1 MTTPRAMTVNT
12 IVIDVPMLNAAP
24 PLRVSVIVSAPPSS
38 RIGAWP
44 GILAT
49 TMALE
54 MTSAAMTNTATASS
68 RPIRRGRAGI
78 LAPASAS
85 TASAFMGRKP
95 IRAFSYAGPVPG
107 FQPLPAQVDLPALEL
122 QILARWQDAG
132 IFERSLKQT
141 ADGPAWVFYEGPPT
155 ANGMPGAHHVEART
169 FKDLFPRFKT
179 MQGYHVPRKG
189 GWDCHG
195 LPVEVAVEKELG
207 LTGKRDIEAYGV
219 AAFNARCRE
228 SVLRHVDAWL
238 EMSRRMGYWADTDN
252 AYRTMD
258 PGYVESVW
266 WSLKQIYEQGL
277 LVRDHRISPYCPRCG
292 TPLSDH
298 EMGQPDVYQTVTD
311 PAVTVRFRLRTLP
324 DGAPAGLEG
333 ADLLV
338 WTTTPWTLVSN
349 TAVAVHPDATYVLA
363 RRSSDGDRV
372 VVAEDLFARVLG
384 DGWHVATRFKGSALI
399 GAGYAA
405 RSAS

>member
-1 MTTPRAMTVNT
+1 MVK
-12 IVIDVPMLNAAP
+12 
-24 PLRVSVIVSAPPSS
+24 
-38 RIGAWP
+38 
-44 GILAT
+44 
-49 TMALE
+49 E
-54 MTSAAMTNTATASS
+54 
-68 RPIRRGRAGI
+68 
-78 LAPASAS
+78 
-85 TASAFMGRKP
+85 P

-252 AYRTMD
+252 A
-258 PGYVESVW
+258 
-266 WSLKQIYEQGL
+266 
-277 LVRDHRISPYCPRCG
+277 
-292 TPLSDH
+292 
-298 EMGQPDVYQTVTD
+298 
-311 PAVTVRFRLRTLP
+311 
-324 DGAPAGLEG
+324 
-333 ADLLV
+333 
-338 WTTTPWTLVSN
+338 
-349 TAVAVHPDATYVLA
+349 
-363 RRSSDGDRV
+363 
-372 VVAEDLFARVLG
+372 
-384 DGWHVATRFKGSALI
+384 
-399 GAGYAA
+399 
-405 RSAS
+405 

>member
-38 RIGAWP
+38 LIGAWP
-44 GILAT
+44 GIWAT
-49 TMALE
+49 TTALE
-54 MTSAAMTNTATASS
+54 TASAASTNTATASS
-68 RPIRRGRAGI
+68 RPTRRGRAAVP
-78 LAPASAS
+78 LS
-85 TASAFMGRKP
+85 MVKEP

-107 FQPLPAQVDLPALEL
+107 FQPLPTQVNLPALE
-122 QILARWQDAG
+122 QEILARWQDAG

-141 ADGPAWVFYEGPPT
+141 AEGPAWVFYEGPPT

-207 LTGKRDIEAYGV
+207 FTGKRDIEAYGV
-219 AAFNARCRE
+219 AEFNARCRE
-228 SVLRHVDAWL
+228 SVLQHVDAWL

-258 PGYVESVW
+258 PGYIESVW
-266 WSLKQIYEQGL
+266 WSLKVVFDAGL
-277 LVRDHRISPYCPRCG
+277 LV
-292 TPLSDH
+292 
-298 EMGQPDVYQTVTD
+298 
-311 PAVTVRFRLRTLP
+311 
-324 DGAPAGLEG
+324 
-333 ADLLV
+333 
-338 WTTTPWTLVSN
+338 
-349 TAVAVHPDATYVLA
+349 
-363 RRSSDGDRV
+363 
-372 VVAEDLFARVLG
+372 
-384 DGWHVATRFKGSALI
+384 
-399 GAGYAA
+399 
-405 RSAS
+405 

>member
-1 MTTPRAMTVNT
+1 MNT

-24 PLRVSVIVSAPPSS
+24 PLRVSVIVSSPPSS
-38 RIGAWP
+38 RIGGWP
-44 GILAT
+44 GIRAT

-68 RPIRRGRAGI
+68 RPTRRGRGGARP
-78 LAPASAS
+78 L
-85 TASAFMGRKP
+85 FMVRKL
-95 IRAFSYAGPVPG
+95 ICAFSYAGPVPG
-107 FQPLPAQVDLPALEL
+107 FEPLPAQVDLPALEQEVL
-122 QILARWQDAG
+122 TRWQDAG

-141 ADGPAWVFYEGPPT
+141 AGGPRWIFYEGPPT

-258 PGYVESVW
+258 ASYVESVW
-266 WSLKQIYEQGL
+266 WSLKTDLRAGTAGPRPPDQPVL
-277 LVRDHRISPYCPRCG
+277 PALRHPAFRPRDG
-292 TPLSDH
+292 
-298 EMGQPDVYQTVTD
+298 
-311 PAVTVRFRLRTLP
+311 PAGRLP
-324 DGAPAGLEG
+324 DGLRSGRHGQVPAAHAARGG
-333 ADLLV
+333 AAGTRGRRPARLDDHAVDACRQHRGGGTPGRDLRGGPPV
-338 WTTTPWTLVSN
+338 PG
-349 TAVAVHPDATYVLA
+349 
-363 RRSSDGDRV
+363 RRSGGGRGGPV
-372 VVAEDLFARVLG
+372 RP
-384 DGWHVATRFKGSALI
+384 
-399 GAGYAA
+399 GAG
-405 RSAS
+405 